1 MRGLV
6 LLLLA
11 ILPTGAL
18 ADDAKV
24 NARFA
29 ELSKAFKEVKRSAD
43 WEDVKKRRDIV
54 NELAREYGETAHVV
68 KADIGKVPGA
78 IETYKIRSTPT
89 TVVIARPPEKMS
101 KKARKKTQG
110 TKKRTTA
117 RPTQRWRASGLVMK
131 DQLER
136 VLESNGARRV
146 EA

>member
-1 MRGLV
+1 MFKRKTKARKIHRLNELQPMVASGRPV
-6 LLLLA
+6 LINFFQVGCA
-11 ILPTGAL
+11 PCQVMDG
-18 ADDAKV
+18 
-24 NARFA
+24 
-29 ELSKAFKEVKRSAD
+29 
-43 WEDVKKRRDIV
+43 IV

-68 KADIGKVPGA
+68 KADIGKVPGT

-101 KKARKKTQG
+101 KKARKKMQG
-110 TKKRTTA
+110 TKKRTMA